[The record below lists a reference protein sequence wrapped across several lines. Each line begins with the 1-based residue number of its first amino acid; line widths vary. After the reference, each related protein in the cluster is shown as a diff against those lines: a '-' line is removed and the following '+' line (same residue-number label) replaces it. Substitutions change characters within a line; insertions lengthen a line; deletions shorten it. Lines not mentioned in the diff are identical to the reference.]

1 LTVPLFYSEAT
12 GEPMKRK
19 ADIFGEKSS
28 RPRKVREIPPARQ
41 LVRDSTWEAEKKW
54 FEDHKSLDALSVF
67 AKYFQRLG

>member
-1 LTVPLFYSEAT
+1 MKTKIDIPGKKQGRSK
-12 GEPMKRK
+12 GE
-19 ADIFGEKSS
+19 S
-28 RPRKVREIPPARQ
+28 KVSPARQ

>member
-1 LTVPLFYSEAT
+1 
-12 GEPMKRK
+12 MKSK
-19 ADIFGEKSS
+19 ADIPGKKSS
-28 RPRKVREIPPARQ
+28 LPRKARVLSPARQ